1 MPYHLAKSA
10 MILMLITGVEP
21 VIVCSFA
28 FSSSNIVLSVSG
40 LGFSNKF
47 IKIKFLLK

>member
-21 VIVCSFA
+21 VIVCSF
-28 FSSSNIVLSVSG
+28 V
-40 LGFSNKF
+40 
-47 IKIKFLLK
+47 FLIEYRFACIWLRV

>member
-21 VIVCSFA
+21 VIVCSFVL
-28 FSSSNIVLSVSG
+28 FFEYGFVSSASRV
-40 LGFSNKF
+40 
-47 IKIKFLLK
+47 

>member
-21 VIVCSFA
+21 VIVCSF
-28 FSSSNIVLSVSG
+28 V
-40 LGFSNKF
+40 
-47 IKIKFLLK
+47 FLIEYCFECSWLRV